1 MYRYINDKYIQ
12 IDEQRKAQEQIDI
25 TCEDGRHPTFRD
37 RSSLTQIE
45 AIITETLRIVNIC
58 K

>member
-1 MYRYINDKYIQ
+1 MYRFTYIKT
-12 IDEQRKAQEQIDI
+12 DEQRKAQEQIDI